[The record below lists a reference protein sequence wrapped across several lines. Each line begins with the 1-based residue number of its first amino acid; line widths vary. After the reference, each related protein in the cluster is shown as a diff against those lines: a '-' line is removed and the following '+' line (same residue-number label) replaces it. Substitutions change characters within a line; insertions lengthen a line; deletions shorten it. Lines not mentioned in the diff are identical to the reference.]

1 MVTVTFFESTFTST
15 IVIFISSCTNRK
27 HISLINQIESMMQ
40 QQSIILDLNLFL
52 TPQKNEYLNAFEEYL
67 YNLVHNIEFE
77 RANTVFQNQLN
88 KDINMINKDSLLFIP
103 ADKSNNHY

>member
-1 MVTVTFFESTFTST
+1 
-15 IVIFISSCTNRK
+15 
-27 HISLINQIESMMQ
+27 MQ